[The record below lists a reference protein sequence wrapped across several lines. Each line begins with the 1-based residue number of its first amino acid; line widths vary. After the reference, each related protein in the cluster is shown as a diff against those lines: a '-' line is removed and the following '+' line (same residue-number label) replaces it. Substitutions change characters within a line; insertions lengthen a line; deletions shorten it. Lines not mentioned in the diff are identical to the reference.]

1 MRGADPNT
9 LFVTGGAPAISGDA
23 MLRPLVRAVLA
34 EHASVAD
41 QVLAGDARPFG
52 FLVGQVMKKS
62 AGQAVP
68 QEVQRLLREELA
80 ARGRS

>member
-1 MRGADPNT
+1 
-9 LFVTGGAPAISGDA
+9 
-23 MLRPLVRAVLA
+23 VLE
-34 EHASVAD
+34 EHASVVE
-41 QVLAGDARPFG
+41 QVLAGEERPFG